1 MKRLFLL
8 LALAAATA
16 AAKPV
21 DVPVVYYRLPNG
33 LKVVISEAHAAPT
46 VTVAV
51 YYGIGFRV
59 EPKGQTGFA
68 HLFEHMMFQGSA
80 HVKKFEHAKIVERT
94 AAIST
99 ARRGSTSRTTTRR
112 CRPSAVE
119 TALWL
124 EADRMRSLDV
134 SDENLKNQQ
143 NVVSEEVRVNVLNQP
158 YALFEWLD
166 LWQNANQ
173 NWFNAHNFYGD
184 LHDIE
189 AAKIDD
195 VRQFFKTYYA
205 PNNAVLA
212 IVGDV
217 DPAAVRP
224 MVEKYFADI
233 PLQSVPERPDV
244 SEPKQAKEKRIKQT
258 DKLANVPAF
267 AFGYHLPDQES
278 PDYRAG
284 GAARPHP
291 AGRRQLA
298 LLPAAGEGEGDL
310 ARLGGRHQLRAR
322 QRVRLRRPDAA
333 WSRARRTSRATRGD
347 EILKEV
353 DAIVRDMQEHGVTK
367 KELADAKVRFR
378 SNFYDQLESTFGKAN
393 LLASFAL
400 FHDDPPRINKV
411 VDALR
416 RRDRRS
422 RSKSAAQKYLVAG
435 ESDVDRSRAGRREM
449 MRRMLLLFLALA
461 ALRRSRPRLP
471 RPRRRAP
478 SNGRRSRRRSSTT
491 D

>member
-1 MKRLFLL
+1 MRLI
-8 LALAAATA
+8 LALLFCATA
-16 AAKPV
+16 AHAAV
-21 DVPVVYYRLPNG
+21 QVPVVYYRLPNG
-33 LKVVISEAHAAPT
+33 LKVVVSEAHAAPT

-80 HVKKFEHAKIVERT
+80 NVKKFEHAKIVE
-94 AAIST
+94 SNGGNLN
-99 ARRGSTSRTTTRR
+99 GSTRLDFTNYFETMPASRL
-112 CRPSAVE
+112 E

-158 YALFEWLD
+158 YQIFEWLE

-189 AAKIDD
+189 AAKLDD

-205 PNNAVLA
+205 PNNAALV

-217 DPAAVRP
+217 SAPAVRP
-224 MVEKYFADI
+224 LVEKYFADI
-233 PLQSVPERPDV
+233 PVQSVPERPDI
-244 SEPKQAKEKRIKQT
+244 SEAKQEKEKRLTQT
-258 DKLANVPAF
+258 DKLANVPAL
-267 AFGYHLPDQES
+267 AFGYHLPDKES
-278 PDYRAG
+278 PDYAPLTLLDLILQGDDSSRFYQRLVKQKEISLDWSG
-284 GAARPHP
+284 GINFELGNEFDYDGPM
-291 AGRRQLA
+291 
-298 LLPAAGEGEGDL
+298 LL
-310 ARLGGRHQLRAR
+310 
-322 QRVRLRRPDAA
+322 V
-333 WSRARRTSRATRGD
+333 SRTTYKPGHSGD

-353 DAIVRDMQEHGVTK
+353 DAIVRDVQEKGVTA

-400 FHDDPPRINKV
+400 FNDDPERINKV
-411 VDALR
+411 LPQYLAVT
-416 RRDRRS
+416 
-422 RSKSAAQKYLVAG
+422 AAQIQDVARKYLVTGNRTAI
-435 ESDVDRSRAGRREM
+435 DRVPEKKEAK
-449 MRRMLLLFLALA
+449 
-461 ALRRSRPRLP
+461 
-471 RPRRRAP
+471 
-478 SNGRRSRRRSSTT
+478 
-491 D
+491 